1 MNLTGY
7 RRPNGTV
14 GVRNHVIAL
23 PVDDLSN
30 AVVEGVAALIPQVV
44 ALPHPYGRLQFGDD
58 PELTFQTLIGHGR
71 NPNVA
76 AVLVVGI
83 EPNWT
88 ERVAEGIRAACQKPV
103 EAFDIERHGDLRTI
117 ERVAR
122 AAKTLVQDAGECARE
137 PIALSDLTVSLKCG
151 ESDTTLGAA
160 GNPALGRAV
169 DRVVEAGGSV
179 IFGETSE
186 LTGAEHLIAERCVDD
201 AVRRAFEDTYRAYI
215 DFIASQGVDL
225 LGSQPTQG
233 NIRGGLTT
241 IEEKALGNVQKL
253 GTHPVRSVL
262 GPAQAPQGPGLHFM
276 DTSSAAAE
284 MVTLCAAAG
293 SALHFFTTGQGNIVG
308 HPLVPVI
315 KISPNPLTVETMGEH
330 IDVDLRRLL
339 AGEIGLDAAA
349 DAIMDV
355 FERTVRG
362 RPTAAETLRHREFVL
377 TKLYRSA

>member
-58 PELTFQTLIGHGR
+58 LELTFQTLIGHGR

-293 SALHFFTTGQGNIVG
+293 SALHFFTTGQGHIVG